1 MSVDFEAVGRA
12 ARAAFEKSMDV
23 LDSFRC
29 KENAVISDEEA
40 GRAAVAAYLAQGVCT
55 VTVDGMAYCESR
67 CIFACQGCGS
77 CSRGWSKNGIPGPS
91 CPATKKEG

>member
-1 MSVDFEAVGRA
+1 MSVDFEKIGRA
-12 ARAAFEKSMDV
+12 AHKAVMDDIAGKSGPI
-23 LDSFRC
+23 S
-29 KENAVISDEEA
+29 NAERLCLI
-40 GRAAVAAYLAQGVCT
+40 GYAAVAAYLAQGVCT